1 RLAFSFPGQIMR
13 GVNMLARILPAVAL
27 LLPSAWIHAD
37 EPPPIKVLA
46 VISKAKDHQKMM
58 AAAGPMLEELGR
70 ENHFSVDVTDDGS
83 VMTDANLAKYQ
94 VFVQLQHA
102 PFDMKAEEQAAL
114 QRFIESG
121 HGWVG
126 IHAAGLTG
134 REFIGAGAPYWQW
147 FEDFFGGVIYSP
159 HPRF

>member
-1 RLAFSFPGQIMR
+1 MRESFISRGVGTVVRTVVYQLAFSYPGQIMR

-58 AAAGPMLEELGR
+58 VAAGPVLEELGR

-83 VMTDANLAKYQ
+83 RAIHEAQHHRQDIIKKQTLFTAGTSPSQKGSNL
-94 VFVQLQHA
+94 
-102 PFDMKAEEQAAL
+102 
-114 QRFIESG
+114 
-121 HGWVG
+121 
-126 IHAAGLTG
+126 
-134 REFIGAGAPYWQW
+134 
-147 FEDFFGGVIYSP
+147 
-159 HPRF
+159 